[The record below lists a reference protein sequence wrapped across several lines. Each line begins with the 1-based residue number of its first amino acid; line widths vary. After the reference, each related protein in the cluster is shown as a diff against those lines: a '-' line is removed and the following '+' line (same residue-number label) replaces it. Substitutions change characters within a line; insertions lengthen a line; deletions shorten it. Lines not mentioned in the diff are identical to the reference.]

1 LGEILQANTTNKE
14 VMYAFRFMPSNKCIR
29 LNQKQLDCIP
39 YLAALV
45 EHKEDFLSS
54 QNENGEFVLNPP
66 IHYTWFLAIFHS
78 IISEQP
84 YSLFTELPED
94 ENILDT
100 LQLFDYLGVNSFS
113 SPLLKEKYLVLS
125 NPTKNDNEKR
135 RIEYY
140 RANLSEAR
148 NTAAEFII
156 AIHKNEYNLLDSDTM
171 ETIFSL
177 IVVIL
182 SKPDVFSSRFR
193 HHTFTIVKE
202 YCFQFF
208 PTKKKYELNITHHRT
223 QKQRKLNSFMYL
235 YNENNSLPDNFDS
248 AFAWKGV
255 YMLPKED
262 HIQHEI
268 SYTLLHSWVHFFYIY
283 ARSPFRTYRYDFS
296 ETLRILETYKNVK
309 VQRTRK
315 KAQPAQS
322 AQSKSFN
329 TLPKRP
335 NVDKF
340 KHQYAPKIQK
350 YR

>member
-1 LGEILQANTTNKE
+1 MAEISEANNTNKE
-14 VMYAFRFMPSNKCIR
+14 VMYAFRFMPSNKCVR

-45 EHKEDFLSS
+45 EHKDDFLSS
-54 QNENGEFVLNPP
+54 QNENDEYVLNHP
-66 IHYTWFLAIFHS
+66 IDYTWFLAILHS

-84 YSLFTELPED
+84 YSLFTELSED
-94 ENILDT
+94 ENVLDT
-100 LQLFDYLGVNSFS
+100 LQLFDYLGVDSFS
-113 SPLLKEKYLVLS
+113 SPLLKGEYLVLS
-125 NPTKNDNEKR
+125 NPTKNGNEKR

-156 AIHKNEYNLLDSDTM
+156 AIHKNEYNLLDSDTI

-177 IVVIL
+177 IMVIL

-193 HHTFTIVKE
+193 HHTLTIVKE

-223 QKQRKLNSFMYL
+223 QKQRKLNSLMYL
-235 YNENNSLPDNFDS
+235 YDENNSLPDNFGS

-262 HIQHEI
+262 DIHLLPEI
-268 SYTLLHSWVHFFYIY
+268 SYKVPRGWLRFWSSDLDSWF
-283 ARSPFRTYRYDFS
+283 SPLYGLS
-296 ETLRILETYKNVK
+296 ESVRIFETSKDVE
-309 VQRTRK
+309 VQRK
-315 KAQPAQS
+315 KKKAQS
-322 AQSKSFN
+322 AQSKRFN

-340 KHQYAPKIQK
+340 KHRYGPKTHK